1 MKYGR
6 PAKFGSWHLDSDPLL
21 PGNLDARIRRVFTSL
36 SSDIAVWNDL
46 TKRHRADL
54 FCGLF
59 LTEFNQGLALTPDTM
74 AAIARRGLEL
84 SLDIYGQ
91 SRTIRMESLAI
102 EERIARPSTS
112 SVASE
117 G

>member
-21 PGNLDARIRRVFTSL
+21 SGDFDARIRRMFTSL

-46 TKRHRADL
+46 TKQHRADL

-59 LTEFNQGLALTPDTM
+59 LTEFNQGLLLTPDTM
-74 AAIARRGLEL
+74 AAIAQRGLEL
-84 SLDIYGQ
+84 SLDIYGAIPDDPDEE
-91 SRTIRMESLAI
+91 SRRVCAPVNKI
-102 EERIARPSTS
+102 
-112 SVASE
+112 